1 MSEESRLKLIR
12 FLGYAIEIL
21 AVFVIQ
27 ETPGLLPELFGARPV
42 LLIPTALSIAMFEG
56 ETASMA
62 FGLAAGLLM
71 DFGYGSVLGFH
82 AAMFAVACY
91 LISRITANLFQT
103 NFVTAIL
110 IAAVTTALAVLLQ
123 WTCFFVFSGYAY
135 PFYALVNHYLPIFGY
150 SVIFMPIAYY
160 FNRALALQIRSKEE

>member
-1 MSEESRLKLIR
+1 MSEASKLKLIR

-21 AVFVIQ
+21 AVFAIQ

-71 DFGYGSVLGFH
+71 DFGYGSILGFH
-82 AAMFAVACY
+82 AAMFAAACF
-91 LISRITANLFQT
+91 LIARITANLFQT
-103 NFVTAIL
+103 NFITAML
-110 IAAVTTALAVLLQ
+110 IAAVTAASAVLLQ
-123 WTCFFVFSGYAY
+123 WACFFVLAGYTD

-150 SVIFMPIAYY
+150 SVIFMPITYY